1 MRKNCSKDVS
11 REHRI
16 EILFVFGVFLFYFLW
31 SCTQRY
37 NFSADESMRYQ
48 IAQFI
53 YEHGSLPR
61 GDDPLIRNEDWGTSY
76 AFNPILSYMAS
87 AVLMKGMSLFTTN
100 EWMLLLSARFVN
112 VLLGALMA
120 WVVLKAAKLLFPRRY
135 AWMFTA
141 LVVFLPGNVILYSYV
156 NCDALAMCSTAII
169 FYSWVKAYKEGWN
182 WTTCAVSAIGMGLC
196 FLSYYNAYGF
206 ILTTFFF
213 FVGTMLTDQEKAP
226 KERWKEMIQKGLFIL
241 VIVCVIALWWFI
253 RNAILYHGDFLGRET
268 SSACAELYARAKYKP
283 SNSKT
288 FQKKGDSMLCMIF
301 YRPVYLEHDWL
312 VTVLYSFV
320 GAFGYNRIY
329 LSKMII
335 VPYLCCLG
343 IGLILMR
350 NCCQRDFFFW
360 NADGTQTAIAGKTK
374 RKWSKTG
381 WFTWAN
387 VFALLIPNYLNAYYS
402 YSSDFQPQGRYSMP
416 MLIPLMLSLIHI

>member
-182 WTTCAVSAIGMGLC
+182 YPDDIFLLC
-196 FLSYYNAYGF
+196 GNDADRSG
-206 ILTTFFF
+206 
-213 FVGTMLTDQEKAP
+213 
-226 KERWKEMIQKGLFIL
+226 KG
-241 VIVCVIALWWFI
+241 
-253 RNAILYHGDFLGRET
+253 
-268 SSACAELYARAKYKP
+268 
-283 SNSKT
+283 
-288 FQKKGDSMLCMIF
+288 
-301 YRPVYLEHDWL
+301 
-312 VTVLYSFV
+312 
-320 GAFGYNRIY
+320 
-329 LSKMII
+329 
-335 VPYLCCLG
+335 
-343 IGLILMR
+343 
-350 NCCQRDFFFW
+350 
-360 NADGTQTAIAGKTK
+360 TK
-374 RKWSKTG
+374 RALERDDPERSFYSCDRLCHCFVVVYSKC
-381 WFTWAN
+381 N
-387 VFALLIPNYLNAYYS
+387 S
-402 YSSDFQPQGRYSMP
+402 
-416 MLIPLMLSLIHI
+416 LSRGFSGKRDIECVCGTVCES

>member
-141 LVVFLPGNVILYSYV
+141 LVVFQRLLFFIPGS
-156 NCDALAMCSTAII
+156 
-169 FYSWVKAYKEGWN
+169 
-182 WTTCAVSAIGMGLC
+182 
-196 FLSYYNAYGF
+196 
-206 ILTTFFF
+206 
-213 FVGTMLTDQEKAP
+213 
-226 KERWKEMIQKGLFIL
+226 RR
-241 VIVCVIALWWFI
+241 I
-253 RNAILYHGDFLGRET
+253 R
-268 SSACAELYARAKYKP
+268 K
-283 SNSKT
+283 
-288 FQKKGDSMLCMIF
+288 
-301 YRPVYLEHDWL
+301 
-312 VTVLYSFV
+312 
-320 GAFGYNRIY
+320 
-329 LSKMII
+329 
-335 VPYLCCLG
+335 
-343 IGLILMR
+343 
-350 NCCQRDFFFW
+350 
-360 NADGTQTAIAGKTK
+360 DGTGQLVQCLPLE
-374 RKWSKTG
+374 W
-381 WFTWAN
+381 
-387 VFALLIPNYLNAYYS
+387 VFVSCRITMRM
-402 YSSDFQPQGRYSMP
+402 D
-416 MLIPLMLSLIHI
+416 LS

>member
-206 ILTTFFF
+206 ILTTFSS
-213 FVGTMLTDQEKAP
+213 LW
-226 KERWKEMIQKGLFIL
+226 ER
-241 VIVCVIALWWFI
+241 C
-253 RNAILYHGDFLGRET
+253 
-268 SSACAELYARAKYKP
+268 
-283 SNSKT
+283 
-288 FQKKGDSMLCMIF
+288 
-301 YRPVYLEHDWL
+301 
-312 VTVLYSFV
+312 
-320 GAFGYNRIY
+320 
-329 LSKMII
+329 
-335 VPYLCCLG
+335 
-343 IGLILMR
+343 
-350 NCCQRDFFFW
+350 
-360 NADGTQTAIAGKTK
+360 
-374 RKWSKTG
+374 
-381 WFTWAN
+381 
-387 VFALLIPNYLNAYYS
+387 
-402 YSSDFQPQGRYSMP
+402 
-416 MLIPLMLSLIHI
+416 

>member
-1 MRKNCSKDVS
+1 
-11 REHRI
+11 
-16 EILFVFGVFLFYFLW
+16 
-31 SCTQRY
+31 
-37 NFSADESMRYQ
+37 
-48 IAQFI
+48 
-53 YEHGSLPR
+53 
-61 GDDPLIRNEDWGTSY
+61 
-76 AFNPILSYMAS
+76 MAS

-226 KERWKEMIQKGLFIL
+226 K
-241 VIVCVIALWWFI
+241 
-253 RNAILYHGDFLGRET
+253 
-268 SSACAELYARAKYKP
+268 S
-283 SNSKT
+283 
-288 FQKKGDSMLCMIF
+288 
-301 YRPVYLEHDWL
+301 
-312 VTVLYSFV
+312 V
-320 GAFGYNRIY
+320 G
-329 LSKMII
+329 
-335 VPYLCCLG
+335 
-343 IGLILMR
+343 
-350 NCCQRDFFFW
+350 
-360 NADGTQTAIAGKTK
+360 K
-374 RKWSKTG
+374 R
-381 WFTWAN
+381 
-387 VFALLIPNYLNAYYS
+387 
-402 YSSDFQPQGRYSMP
+402 
-416 MLIPLMLSLIHI
+416 